1 MQFRLFTDPMRAIA
15 APVLVISAILSL
27 PSTHAAEW
35 TPLFNGKDLSGWTG
49 DPRLWRVEQG
59 ILTGETDMEARKVA
73 TNTFLIWKGGE
84 PGNFELEYKARVSGD
99 NNSGVQ
105 YRSRTLDPAL
115 WTVGGYQMDLHPEG

>member
-84 PGNFELEYKARVSGD
+84 PGTFGL
-99 NNSGVQ
+99 
-105 YRSRTLDPAL
+105 
-115 WTVGGYQMDLHPEG
+115 